1 MTTLPFELAH
11 LNRRVIVAKSRGD
24 FAVSWFRDSEHLG
37 TVFTASEEH
46 ADDLAYGWLLH
57 GIAPRSQPT
66 LTGMPACVL
75 P

>member
-1 MTTLPFELAH
+1 VTRYPHELAH

-46 ADDLAYGWLLH
+46 ADDLAFGWLLH
-57 GIAPRSQPT
+57 GIAPRSAQT
-66 LTGMPACVL
+66 LRGLQAVMP
-75 P
+75 